1 MKYIFHLSLIFI
13 LFLKIAHSVE
23 TTDGASPTR
32 YIYIIV
38 PGQGDFGGTES
49 DGKLPKT
56 IPARYTEIVRL
67 ETPSEPTGSLF
78 SNFSSNNDDFGQQ
91 ECQTLLHK
99 NLDDLFKESNT
110 KFMIHAY
117 SQGTASILKYISD
130 LEIADQELS
139 IGQRKTSKIEAL
151 ILESA
156 MISGLSAIYHF
167 TSNHFRIA
175 QIPFGKVL
183 SLLPCSDRLIPL
195 FARKTTF
202 PKFNVNGTQ
211 TIELLEHIPTTF
223 PTIILHAPED
233 YVLPYDGAVAMY
245 QILQKTENNKV
256 YLIPVHRHIHID
268 LMSQT
273 IQHREDKSKF
283 TEIQDIANNT
293 LLSVINI
300 LNKHGISDIP
310 PPENREY
317 KPIFD
322 KDHKKKHLEHIS
334 KVRSLH
340 DALKTYYHQ
349 LPQVSTLISIAVP
362 MTMLCVS
369 RYIQQRE

>member
-1 MKYIFHLSLIFI
+1 
-13 LFLKIAHSVE
+13 
-23 TTDGASPTR
+23 
-32 YIYIIV
+32 
-38 PGQGDFGGTES
+38 
-49 DGKLPKT
+49 
-56 IPARYTEIVRL
+56 
-67 ETPSEPTGSLF
+67 
-78 SNFSSNNDDFGQQ
+78 
-91 ECQTLLHK
+91 
-99 NLDDLFKESNT
+99 
-110 KFMIHAY
+110 MIHAY

-130 LEIADQELS
+130 LEIADQERS
-139 IGQRKTSKIEAL
+139 IDQRKTSKIEAL

-183 SLLPCSDRLIPL
+183 SLLPCSDSLIPL

-202 PKFNVNGTQ
+202 PKFNVSGTQ
-211 TIELLEHIPTTF
+211 TIELLKHIPNTF

-268 LMSQT
+268 LMSQN
-273 IQHREDKSKF
+273 IQHREDKSRFK
-283 TEIQDIANNT
+283 EIQDIANCT
-293 LLSVINI
+293 LFSVINI

-334 KVRSLH
+334 K
-340 DALKTYYHQ
+340 
-349 LPQVSTLISIAVP
+349 
-362 MTMLCVS
+362 
-369 RYIQQRE
+369 